1 MNAVR
6 KALSIPS
13 QCFYHH
19 ALDPVHRSC
28 AWYLVDSGYF
38 ITHRVPKCQRK
49 SKYSG
54 GRQGFYQLHPNK
66 IWGVELLWWSIWLTI
81 CWAGIWNSFTLKEH
95 LLLTCFSL
103 RLVGSIG
110 RLVGFSVT

>member
-1 MNAVR
+1 
-6 KALSIPS
+6 
-13 QCFYHH
+13 
-19 ALDPVHRSC
+19 
-28 AWYLVDSGYF
+28 
-38 ITHRVPKCQRK
+38 
-49 SKYSG
+49 
-54 GRQGFYQLHPNK
+54 
-66 IWGVELLWWSIWLTI
+66 LWWSIWLTI